1 MMHPWQKG
9 LFIWE
14 ENMELKKT
22 LIMNKGDFEMRANL
36 AQKEPTYVKRWSET
50 DLYHKMLEKNDGREA
65 FYLHDGPPYANG
77 DMHAG
82 HALNKILK
90 DMIIRYKSLKGFY
103 TPFTP
108 GWDTHG
114 LPIENAVVKNGVDRK
129 TTPIVDFRKQCA
141 KYAFKQVDRQ
151 RKQLLRLGVVGDYE
165 NPYITLTKE
174 YEKGQIEI
182 FADMA
187 LKGYIYKGLKPVNWS
202 PSSESALAEAEIEYK
217 DVTAKT
223 IYVRFQVTEAKGP
236 ISVGDYFVIWTTT
249 PWTLPANLAICLNP
263 LFTYGVFKTDKGNLI
278 FLKSKAEELKETLG
292 LSECELI
299 KEFKGSEV
307 ELSKCKH
314 PYYDKDSL
322 IILGDYVS
330 DDAGTGCVHI
340 APGHGLDDFKVCLK
354 YGIKPYCPVD
364 EHGYMTKDAG
374 EELAGLFYEEA
385 NDKSIELLERNSAL
399 LKLIEITHSY
409 PHDWRTGKPLIFRA
423 TPQWFCSLSAIKQ
436 NLLDE
441 VEKVSY
447 SPKWGKV
454 RLHNMI
460 EGREDWCISRQRAWG
475 VPIPIIYAEDGTAIL
490 DKKVFDHIA
499 ELIGQYGS
507 NVWYEREAK
516 DLLPEGYTTEHS
528 PNGLFTK
535 EKDIM
540 DVWFD
545 SGSSFRS
552 VDMAKGYPYPAD
564 LYLEGND
571 QYRGWYNSSLIL
583 AVATTGIAPYKS
595 IVTHGMIVDG
605 NGEKFSKSKG
615 NGVDP
620 NKICDTYGADIL
632 RLWVSTIDFQA
643 ESKLSEEL
651 IKIVSESYRKIRNTF
666 KFMLA
671 NLFDDAEHVFDP
683 ECEYELSELDK
694 MILAKLNSLMETV
707 DKEYASY
714 DFIGVQSAIFNF
726 MVNDLSAF
734 YLDLAKDVLYCDAVD
749 SLRRKG
755 VQKVLYEMVRK
766 LSIALSPILPF
777 TMEEVN
783 DHLHKGATPGS
794 IALSD
799 YPTEKVDEVALNEY
813 KNLVAIRNKALKL
826 LEVARSNGLF
836 GQNPEASLTLS
847 LEGEQLALANKLG
860 EEELARILQ
869 VAKVTLGENEG
880 ATKFVGERCERC
892 WCYFDHLEEDSEG
905 HHICE
910 RCAEVIKHE

>member
-1 MMHPWQKG
+1 
-9 LFIWE
+9 
-14 ENMELKKT
+14 MELKKT

-36 AQKEPTYVKRWSET
+36 AQKEPTYVKHWSEM

-65 FYLHDGPPYANG
+65 FYIHDGPPYANG

-385 NDKSIELLERNSAL
+385 NDKSIELLERNGAL

-552 VDMAKGYPYPAD
+552 VDIAKGYPYPAD

-671 NLFDDAEHVFDP
+671 NLFDDAEHVFNP

>member
-1 MMHPWQKG
+1 
-9 LFIWE
+9 
-14 ENMELKKT
+14 MELKKT

-36 AQKEPTYVKRWSET
+36 AQKEPTYVKHWSEM

-385 NDKSIELLERNSAL
+385 NDKSIELLEKNGAL

-545 SGSSFRS
+545 SGSSFKS

-847 LEGEQLALANKLG
+847 LEGEQLVLANKLG

>member
-1 MMHPWQKG
+1 
-9 LFIWE
+9 
-14 ENMELKKT
+14 MELKKT

-36 AQKEPTYVKRWSET
+36 AQKEPTYVKHWSEM

-322 IILGDYVS
+322 IIIGDYVS

-385 NDKSIELLERNSAL
+385 NDKSIELLERNGAL

-755 VQKVLYEMVRK
+755 VQKVLYEMIRK

>member
-1 MMHPWQKG
+1 
-9 LFIWE
+9 
-14 ENMELKKT
+14 
-22 LIMNKGDFEMRANL
+22 MNKGDFEMRANL
-36 AQKEPTYVKRWSET
+36 AQKEPTYVKHWSEM

-385 NDKSIELLERNSAL
+385 NDKSIELLERNGAL

-892 WCYFDHLEEDSEG
+892 WCYFAHLEEDSEG

>member
-1 MMHPWQKG
+1 
-9 LFIWE
+9 
-14 ENMELKKT
+14 MELKKT

-36 AQKEPTYVKRWSET
+36 AQKEPTYVKHWSEM

-385 NDKSIELLERNSAL
+385 NDKSIELLERNGAL

-671 NLFDDAEHVFDP
+671 NLFDDAEHVFDS

>member
-1 MMHPWQKG
+1 
-9 LFIWE
+9 
-14 ENMELKKT
+14 
-22 LIMNKGDFEMRANL
+22 
-36 AQKEPTYVKRWSET
+36 
-50 DLYHKMLEKNDGREA
+50 
-65 FYLHDGPPYANG
+65 
-77 DMHAG
+77 MHAG

-385 NDKSIELLERNSAL
+385 NDKSIELLERNGAL

-694 MILAKLNSLMETV
+694 MILAKLNSLMEIV

>member
-1 MMHPWQKG
+1 
-9 LFIWE
+9 
-14 ENMELKKT
+14 MELKKT

-36 AQKEPTYVKRWSET
+36 AQKEPTYVKHWSEM

-385 NDKSIELLERNSAL
+385 NDKSIELLERNGAL

-583 AVATTGIAPYKS
+583 AVATTCIAPYKS

>member
-1 MMHPWQKG
+1 
-9 LFIWE
+9 
-14 ENMELKKT
+14 MELKKT

-36 AQKEPTYVKRWSET
+36 AQKEPTYVKHWSEM

-151 RKQLLRLGVVGDYE
+151 RKQLLRLGVIGDYE

-385 NDKSIELLERNSAL
+385 NDKSIELLERNGAL

-683 ECEYELSELDK
+683 ECEYKLSELDK

>member
-1 MMHPWQKG
+1 
-9 LFIWE
+9 
-14 ENMELKKT
+14 MELKKT

-36 AQKEPTYVKRWSET
+36 AQKEPTYVKHWSEM

-322 IILGDYVS
+322 IIIGDYVS

-354 YGIKPYCPVD
+354 YGIKSYCPVD

-385 NDKSIELLERNSAL
+385 NDKSIELLERNGAL

-694 MILAKLNSLMETV
+694 MILAKLNSLMEIV

>member
-1 MMHPWQKG
+1 
-9 LFIWE
+9 
-14 ENMELKKT
+14 MELKKT

-36 AQKEPTYVKRWSET
+36 AQKEPTYVKHWSEM

-385 NDKSIELLERNSAL
+385 NDKSIELLERNGAL

-516 DLLPEGYTTEHS
+516 DLLPKGYTTEHS

-595 IVTHGMIVDG
+595 IVTQGMIVDG

>member
-1 MMHPWQKG
+1 
-9 LFIWE
+9 
-14 ENMELKKT
+14 MELKKT

-36 AQKEPTYVKRWSET
+36 AQKEPTYVKHWSEM

-385 NDKSIELLERNSAL
+385 NDKSIELLEKNGAL

>member
-1 MMHPWQKG
+1 
-9 LFIWE
+9 
-14 ENMELKKT
+14 MELKKT

-36 AQKEPTYVKRWSET
+36 AQKEPTYVKHWSEM

-322 IILGDYVS
+322 IIIGDYVS

-385 NDKSIELLERNSAL
+385 NDKSIELLERNGAL

-799 YPTEKVDEVALNEY
+799 YPTEKVDDVALNEY

>member
-1 MMHPWQKG
+1 
-9 LFIWE
+9 
-14 ENMELKKT
+14 MELKKT

-36 AQKEPTYVKRWSET
+36 AQKEPTYVKHWSEM

-385 NDKSIELLERNSAL
+385 NDKSIELLEKNGAL

-766 LSIALSPILPF
+766 LSIALSPIFPF

-847 LEGEQLALANKLG
+847 LEGEQLVLANKLG

>member
-1 MMHPWQKG
+1 
-9 LFIWE
+9 
-14 ENMELKKT
+14 MELKKT

-36 AQKEPTYVKRWSET
+36 AQKEPTYVKHWSEM

-385 NDKSIELLERNSAL
+385 NDKSIELLERNGAL

-535 EKDIM
+535 EKNIM

-552 VDMAKGYPYPAD
+552 VDIAKGYPYPAD

>member
-1 MMHPWQKG
+1 
-9 LFIWE
+9 
-14 ENMELKKT
+14 MELKKT

-36 AQKEPTYVKRWSET
+36 AQKEPTYVKHWSEM

-151 RKQLLRLGVVGDYE
+151 RKQLLRLGVIGDYE

-385 NDKSIELLERNSAL
+385 NDKSIELLERNGAL

-441 VEKVSY
+441 VKKVNY

>member
-1 MMHPWQKG
+1 
-9 LFIWE
+9 
-14 ENMELKKT
+14 MELKKT

-36 AQKEPTYVKRWSET
+36 AQKEPTYVKHWSEM

-141 KYAFKQVDRQ
+141 KYAFKQVDKQ

-385 NDKSIELLERNSAL
+385 NDKSIELLERNGAL

-847 LEGEQLALANKLG
+847 LEGEQLVLANKLG

>member
-1 MMHPWQKG
+1 
-9 LFIWE
+9 
-14 ENMELKKT
+14 MELKKT

-36 AQKEPTYVKRWSET
+36 AQKEPTYVKHWSEM

-385 NDKSIELLERNSAL
+385 NDKSIELLERNGAL

-552 VDMAKGYPYPAD
+552 VDMSKGYPYPAD

-905 HHICE
+905 HNICE

>member
-1 MMHPWQKG
+1 
-9 LFIWE
+9 
-14 ENMELKKT
+14 MELKKT

-36 AQKEPTYVKRWSET
+36 AQKEPTYVKHWSEM

-322 IILGDYVS
+322 IIIGDYVS

-385 NDKSIELLERNSAL
+385 NDKSIELLERNGAL

-552 VDMAKGYPYPAD
+552 VDIAKGYPYPAD

-847 LEGEQLALANKLG
+847 LEGEQLVLANKLG

>member
-1 MMHPWQKG
+1 
-9 LFIWE
+9 
-14 ENMELKKT
+14 
-22 LIMNKGDFEMRANL
+22 
-36 AQKEPTYVKRWSET
+36 
-50 DLYHKMLEKNDGREA
+50 
-65 FYLHDGPPYANG
+65 
-77 DMHAG
+77 
-82 HALNKILK
+82 
-90 DMIIRYKSLKGFY
+90 
-103 TPFTP
+103 
-108 GWDTHG
+108 
-114 LPIENAVVKNGVDRK
+114 
-129 TTPIVDFRKQCA
+129 
-141 KYAFKQVDRQ
+141 
-151 RKQLLRLGVVGDYE
+151 
-165 NPYITLTKE
+165 
-174 YEKGQIEI
+174 
-182 FADMA
+182 
-187 LKGYIYKGLKPVNWS
+187 
-202 PSSESALAEAEIEYK
+202 
-217 DVTAKT
+217 
-223 IYVRFQVTEAKGP
+223 
-236 ISVGDYFVIWTTT
+236 
-249 PWTLPANLAICLNP
+249 
-263 LFTYGVFKTDKGNLI
+263 
-278 FLKSKAEELKETLG
+278 
-292 LSECELI
+292 
-299 KEFKGSEV
+299 
-307 ELSKCKH
+307 
-314 PYYDKDSL
+314 
-322 IILGDYVS
+322 
-330 DDAGTGCVHI
+330 
-340 APGHGLDDFKVCLK
+340 
-354 YGIKPYCPVD
+354 
-364 EHGYMTKDAG
+364 MTKDAG

-385 NDKSIELLERNSAL
+385 NDKSIELLERNGAL

-734 YLDLAKDVLYCDAVD
+734 YLDLAKDVLYCDAAD

>member
-1 MMHPWQKG
+1 
-9 LFIWE
+9 
-14 ENMELKKT
+14 MELKKT

-36 AQKEPTYVKRWSET
+36 AQKEPTYVKHWSEM

-65 FYLHDGPPYANG
+65 FYLHDGPPYANE

-385 NDKSIELLERNSAL
+385 NDKSIELLERNGAL

-516 DLLPEGYTTEHS
+516 DLLPKGYTTEHS

>member
-1 MMHPWQKG
+1 
-9 LFIWE
+9 
-14 ENMELKKT
+14 MELKKT

-36 AQKEPTYVKRWSET
+36 AQKEPTYVKHWSEM

-187 LKGYIYKGLKPVNWS
+187 VKGYIYKGLKPVNWS

-322 IILGDYVS
+322 IIIGDYVS

-385 NDKSIELLERNSAL
+385 NDKSIELLERNGAL

>member
-1 MMHPWQKG
+1 
-9 LFIWE
+9 
-14 ENMELKKT
+14 MELKKT

-36 AQKEPTYVKRWSET
+36 AQKEPTYVKHWSEM

-385 NDKSIELLERNSAL
+385 NDKSIELLERNGAL

-528 PNGLFTK
+528 SNGLFTK

-847 LEGEQLALANKLG
+847 LEGEQLVLANKLG

>member
-1 MMHPWQKG
+1 
-9 LFIWE
+9 
-14 ENMELKKT
+14 MELKKT

-36 AQKEPTYVKRWSET
+36 AQKEPTYVKHWSEM

-322 IILGDYVS
+322 IIIGDYVS

-385 NDKSIELLERNSAL
+385 NDKSIELLERNGAL

-552 VDMAKGYPYPAD
+552 VDIAKGYPYPAD

>member
-1 MMHPWQKG
+1 
-9 LFIWE
+9 
-14 ENMELKKT
+14 MELKKT

-36 AQKEPTYVKRWSET
+36 AQKEPTYVKHWSEM

-385 NDKSIELLERNSAL
+385 NDKSIELLERNGAL

-552 VDMAKGYPYPAD
+552 VDIAKGYPYPAD

-766 LSIALSPILPF
+766 LSIALSPIIPF

>member
-1 MMHPWQKG
+1 
-9 LFIWE
+9 
-14 ENMELKKT
+14 MELKKT

-385 NDKSIELLERNSAL
+385 NDKSIELLERNGAL

>member
-1 MMHPWQKG
+1 
-9 LFIWE
+9 
-14 ENMELKKT
+14 MELKKT

-36 AQKEPTYVKRWSET
+36 AQKEPTYVKHWSEM
-50 DLYHKMLEKNDGREA
+50 DLYHKMLEKNDGRDA

-263 LFTYGVFKTDKGNLI
+263 LFTYGVFKTNKGNLI

-292 LSECELI
+292 LLECELI

-385 NDKSIELLERNSAL
+385 NDKSIELLERNGAL

>member
-1 MMHPWQKG
+1 
-9 LFIWE
+9 
-14 ENMELKKT
+14 MELKKT

-36 AQKEPTYVKRWSET
+36 AQKEPTYVKHWSEM

-385 NDKSIELLERNSAL
+385 NDKSIELLERNGAL

-615 NGVDP
+615 NGVYP

>member
-1 MMHPWQKG
+1 
-9 LFIWE
+9 
-14 ENMELKKT
+14 MELKKT

-36 AQKEPTYVKRWSET
+36 AQKEPTYVKHWSEM

-141 KYAFKQVDRQ
+141 KYAFKQVDKQ

-292 LSECELI
+292 LSKCELI

-385 NDKSIELLERNSAL
+385 NDKSIELLERNGAL

-552 VDMAKGYPYPAD
+552 VDIAKGYPYPAD

>member
-1 MMHPWQKG
+1 
-9 LFIWE
+9 
-14 ENMELKKT
+14 MELKKT

-36 AQKEPTYVKRWSET
+36 AQKEPTYVKHWSEM

-151 RKQLLRLGVVGDYE
+151 RKQLLRLGVIGDYE

-385 NDKSIELLERNSAL
+385 NDKSIELLERNGAL

-583 AVATTGIAPYKS
+583 AVATTSIAPYKS

-671 NLFDDAEHVFDP
+671 NLFDDAEHVFDS

>member
-1 MMHPWQKG
+1 
-9 LFIWE
+9 
-14 ENMELKKT
+14 MELKKT

-36 AQKEPTYVKRWSET
+36 AQKEPTYVKHWSEM

-263 LFTYGVFKTDKGNLI
+263 LFTYGVFKTNKGNLI

-385 NDKSIELLERNSAL
+385 NDKSIELLEKNGAL

-847 LEGEQLALANKLG
+847 LEGEQLVLANKLG

-869 VAKVTLGENEG
+869 VAKVNLGENEG

>member
-1 MMHPWQKG
+1 
-9 LFIWE
+9 
-14 ENMELKKT
+14 MELKKT

-36 AQKEPTYVKRWSET
+36 AQKEPTYVKHWSEM

-385 NDKSIELLERNSAL
+385 NDKSIELLERNGAL

-507 NVWYEREAK
+507 NIWYEREAK

-671 NLFDDAEHVFDP
+671 NLFNDAEHVFDP

>member
-1 MMHPWQKG
+1 
-9 LFIWE
+9 
-14 ENMELKKT
+14 MELKKT

-36 AQKEPTYVKRWSET
+36 AQKEPTYVKHWSEM

-385 NDKSIELLERNSAL
+385 NDKSIELLERNGAL

-552 VDMAKGYPYPAD
+552 VDIAKGYPYPAD

-714 DFIGVQSAIFNF
+714 DFIGVQSSIFNF

>member
-1 MMHPWQKG
+1 
-9 LFIWE
+9 
-14 ENMELKKT
+14 MELKKT

-36 AQKEPTYVKRWSET
+36 AQKEPTYVKHWSEM

-385 NDKSIELLERNSAL
+385 NDKSIELLERNGAL

-694 MILAKLNSLMETV
+694 KILAKLNSLMETV

>member
-1 MMHPWQKG
+1 
-9 LFIWE
+9 
-14 ENMELKKT
+14 MELKKT

-36 AQKEPTYVKRWSET
+36 AQKEPTYVKHWSEM

-385 NDKSIELLERNSAL
+385 NDKSIELLERNGAL

-552 VDMAKGYPYPAD
+552 VDIAKGYPYPAD

-755 VQKVLYEMVRK
+755 VQKVLYKMVRK
-766 LSIALSPILPF
+766 LSIALSPIIPF

>member
-1 MMHPWQKG
+1 
-9 LFIWE
+9 
-14 ENMELKKT
+14 MELKKT

-36 AQKEPTYVKRWSET
+36 AQKEPTYVKHWSEM

-151 RKQLLRLGVVGDYE
+151 RKQLLRLGVIGDYE

-385 NDKSIELLERNSAL
+385 NDKSIELLERNGAL

-441 VEKVSY
+441 VKKVSY

>member
-1 MMHPWQKG
+1 
-9 LFIWE
+9 
-14 ENMELKKT
+14 MELKKT

-36 AQKEPTYVKRWSET
+36 AQKEPTYVKHWSEM

-385 NDKSIELLERNSAL
+385 NDKSIELLERNGAL

-671 NLFDDAEHVFDP
+671 NLFDDAEHVFDS

-847 LEGEQLALANKLG
+847 LEGEQLVLANKLG

>member
-1 MMHPWQKG
+1 
-9 LFIWE
+9 
-14 ENMELKKT
+14 MELKKT

-36 AQKEPTYVKRWSET
+36 AQKEPTYVKHWSEM

-82 HALNKILK
+82 HALNKILN

-151 RKQLLRLGVVGDYE
+151 RKQLLRLGVIGDYE

-202 PSSESALAEAEIEYK
+202 QSSESALAEAEIEYK

-223 IYVRFQVTEAKGP
+223 IYVRFQVIEAKGP
-236 ISVGDYFVIWTTT
+236 ISVGDYFVILTTT

-385 NDKSIELLERNSAL
+385 NDKSIELLERNGAL

>member
-1 MMHPWQKG
+1 
-9 LFIWE
+9 
-14 ENMELKKT
+14 MELKKT

-36 AQKEPTYVKRWSET
+36 AQKEPTYVKHWSEM

-385 NDKSIELLERNSAL
+385 NDKSIELLEKNGAL

-499 ELIGQYGS
+499 ELIGQYGP

-847 LEGEQLALANKLG
+847 LEGEQLVLANKLG

-869 VAKVTLGENEG
+869 VAKVNLGENEG

>member
-1 MMHPWQKG
+1 
-9 LFIWE
+9 
-14 ENMELKKT
+14 MELKKT

-36 AQKEPTYVKRWSET
+36 AQKEPTYVKHWSEM

-129 TTPIVDFRKQCA
+129 PTPIVDFRKQCA

-385 NDKSIELLERNSAL
+385 NDKSIELLERNGAL

-671 NLFDDAEHVFDP
+671 NLFDDAEHVFDS

-847 LEGEQLALANKLG
+847 LEGEQLVLANKLG